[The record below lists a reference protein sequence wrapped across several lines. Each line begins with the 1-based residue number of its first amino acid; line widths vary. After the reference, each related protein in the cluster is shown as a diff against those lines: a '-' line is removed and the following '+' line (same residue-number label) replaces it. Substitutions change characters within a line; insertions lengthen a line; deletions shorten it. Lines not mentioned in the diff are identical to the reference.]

1 MSVTKEI
8 DRIAGEIAKE
18 LEPKMFE
25 MISWSL
31 DKDFVIKKNG
41 EKMNLKDIEGDEF
54 IELVTYIANKSL
66 EKLTKNINK

>member
-1 MSVTKEI
+1 MSKTKEI
-8 DRIAGEIAKE
+8 DRIASEIAKE

-41 EKMNLKDIEGDEF
+41 EKMNLNDIEGDEF

>member
-1 MSVTKEI
+1 MSVTKELNI
-8 DRIAGEIAKE
+8 IASEIAEE

-41 EKMNLKDIEGDEF
+41 EKMNLNDIEGDEF

>member
-8 DRIAGEIAKE
+8 DRIADEIARE

-41 EKMNLKDIEGDEF
+41 EKMNLNDIEGDEF